1 MRLIHLGS
9 LAVAASAALALS
21 LTGCTNASSDASAGT
36 SKETKSA
43 DTPALPTETITAL
56 DADPALEAL
65 LPASITKA
73 GTLKVATDPTYAP
86 FEVYSDDNKTVVGLD
101 ADLAHSL
108 GQLLGVKIEFVPSG
122 FDNIIPGLSS
132 GKYDMAMSAFSVTDE
147 RKQNADFVVYHQSG
161 SGVAV
166 PTGNPDKLS
175 MDPMTLCGKTIGA
188 EKGSTQGMEIM
199 PDFNKQCE
207 AAGKE
212 PIDIKLFPGTDKA
225 ITALSSGRVAG
236 VVSGATGLGY
246 QAKIT
251 GAFDL
256 AEGGDYEPKPT
267 GLVLPK
273 GSDLTPA
280 ITASMEKLVTL
291 AQYHEAFQKWGIND
305 SNEVTPA
312 QVPVK

>member
-1 MRLIHLGS
+1 MRLITLGS
-9 LAVAASAALALS
+9 AAIAASAAFTLA
-21 LTGCTNASSDASAGT
+21 LTGCTNASMDQADDAT
-36 SKETKSA
+36 
-43 DTPALPTETITAL
+43 TPDSPKLPTETISQL

-65 LPASITKA
+65 LPERIRTA
-73 GTLKVATDPTYAP
+73 GTLNIATDPTYAP
-86 FEVYSDDNKTVVGLD
+86 FEVYAADNKTVVGLD
-101 ADLAHSL
+101 ADLAESL
-108 GQLLGVKIEFVPSG
+108 GQLLGLEVTFVPSG

-161 SGVAV
+161 SGIAV

-175 MDPMTLCGKTIGA
+175 MDPMTLCGKIIGA

-199 PDFNKQCE
+199 PEFNKQCE

-212 PIDIKLFPGTDKA
+212 SIDIKLFPGTDKA
-225 ITALSSGRVAG
+225 ITALSSGRVQG

-280 ITASMEKLVTL
+280 ITAAMEKLVTEKP
-291 AQYHEAFQKWGIND
+291 YHEAFQKWGIND
-305 SNEVTPA
+305 SNEVAPE
-312 QVPVK
+312 QVAVK